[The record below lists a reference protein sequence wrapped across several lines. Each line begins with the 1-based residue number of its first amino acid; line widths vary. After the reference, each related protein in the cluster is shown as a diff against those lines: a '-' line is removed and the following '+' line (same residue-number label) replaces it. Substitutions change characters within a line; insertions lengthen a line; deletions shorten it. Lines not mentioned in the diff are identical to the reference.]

1 MSHTYISSL
10 ISSRRYWEIWSRQ
23 DKLIKAID
31 LIVKDKKRRNIQ
43 PARAMLTEIKAEVD
57 EVEWREFLPQLVSY
71 AVVNEQKTVNGYS
84 YSVNATQARI
94 FEKERMNYL

>member
-10 ISSRRYWEIWSRQ
+10 IEARRYWEIWSRQ
-23 DKLIKAID
+23 DRLIKAID
-31 LIVKDKKRRNIQ
+31 LIVKDKQRRNIQ

-57 EVEWREFLPQLVSY
+57 EEEWREFLPQLVSY
-71 AVVNEQKTVNGYS
+71 AVVDEQKTVSGYS

>member
-71 AVVNEQKTVNGYS
+71 TVVDEQKTVNGYS